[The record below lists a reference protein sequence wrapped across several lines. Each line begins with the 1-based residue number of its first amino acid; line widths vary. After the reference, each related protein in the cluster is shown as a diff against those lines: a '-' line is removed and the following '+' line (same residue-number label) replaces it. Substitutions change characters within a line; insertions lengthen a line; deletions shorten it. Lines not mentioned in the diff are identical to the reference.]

1 MKKNSEFVNSL
12 IQDSLFN
19 LMNLLRFPVNL
30 WVNENSTC
38 PDTIDAE
45 GMRSSVVD
53 IIEEEVCAEVK
64 IPNVTREVIRYEY
77 FVMIIPV

>member
-1 MKKNSEFVNSL
+1 MKKNSEFVNSF

-64 IPNVTREVIRYEY
+64 NNV
-77 FVMIIPV
+77 

>member
-53 IIEEEVCAEVK
+53 IIEEDVCAEVK
-64 IPNVTREVIRYEY
+64 IKVHFP
-77 FVMIIPV
+77 

>member
-1 MKKNSEFVNSL
+1 ML
-12 IQDSLFN
+12 D

-30 WVNENSTC
+30 WINENSTC

-45 GMRSSVVD
+45 GRRSSVVD

-64 IPNVTREVIRYEY
+64 INV
-77 FVMIIPV
+77 

>member
-1 MKKNSEFVNSL
+1 ML
-12 IQDSLFN
+12 D

-30 WVNENSTC
+30 WINENSTC

>member
-64 IPNVTREVIRYEY
+64 INV
-77 FVMIIPV
+77 

>member
-30 WVNENSTC
+30 WINENSKC

-64 IPNVTREVIRYEY
+64 INV
-77 FVMIIPV
+77 

>member
-1 MKKNSEFVNSL
+1 MKKNSEFVNWL

-64 IPNVTREVIRYEY
+64 INV
-77 FVMIIPV
+77 

>member
-1 MKKNSEFVNSL
+1 MKKNSEFINWL

-53 IIEEEVCAEVK
+53 IIEEDVCAEVK
-64 IPNVTREVIRYEY
+64 I
-77 FVMIIPV
+77 